1 MVPKVR
7 VEVSP
12 DGRDREVWRPV
23 MCIRPRRASGRHSHR
38 RQRHRGQGRE
48 SDYFAGDKVWLYVT
62 LLTIGYMVTR
72 GLAKARSRDRSWEER
87 GDRR

>member
-1 MVPKVR
+1 VHPPAACSWSAFS
-7 VEVSP
+7 SP
-12 DGRDREVWRPV
+12 
-23 MCIRPRRASGRHSHR
+23 A
-38 RQRHRGQGRE
+38 QHRGQGRE